1 MTMLIE
7 RGECLASLLG
17 LLSQAAG
24 GGQGR
29 LVFLGGEAGV
39 GKTTLTAALA
49 GAACDGAGELGTELA
64 VRRGNCDNMTTAEA
78 LGPVVDALPEL
89 AEVLEAESGV
99 SRLRLLRRIRGMLT
113 AAPTLLI
120 LEDVHWA
127 DEATLDVLRFL
138 GRRLDGAPLLIVAT
152 FRSEETGGDHPLTV
166 VRGDL
171 ASLPGVI
178 RMQVPALT
186 VAGVRELLA
195 GTQSGL
201 DPVRLHERTGGNPFY
216 VTEVLAAGHG
226 EVPATVR
233 DAVLA
238 RVARLPAA
246 AREVTAAAAVL
257 GRRADIGLLT
267 AVAGQPAAAVDDC
280 ISRGVLVADRSGV
293 SFRHELARLAVEQ
306 SLPQAQ
312 RAAVHGRALAELT
325 ARGSAD
331 HRRLAHHA
339 AGCGDRAAVL
349 EHAPRAADRA
359 ARLGAHREAVDH
371 LQLALD
377 HHDRPDRR
385 RADLLGQLSYECYLT
400 GLLDRSLAAQ
410 RAALEIYEREQDAL
424 GIGRSQRWLS
434 RVSWFLGRNMDS
446 ERYAAAAIGTLE
458 PGEPGRELA
467 MAYSNLSQLRMLAD
481 DHAEAVRWG
490 TLALNLAR
498 RLGDRA
504 TEAHALNNLGMARC
518 RDDLTEAR
526 LRMTQSLDLALATD
540 EHEHAARAYTNMG
553 ATMTRVRRYA
563 EAERHLRTGISYCR
577 DRDLD
582 SWRLY
587 MTAWL
592 ARALAEQGEYAAA
605 DAQLAE
611 VQRHRQLSTPTRICA
626 LVVAGPLAARRGTD
640 AVAALDEAMALAA
653 GTGEV
658 QRLAPVAAA
667 RAEAAWLDDRWAEAA
682 AEVDRVWPTV
692 VAHPDPWDAGE
703 LRWWRTLAG
712 GTKPDGG
719 PTGGPGG
726 GPEGGP
732 AAEPFA
738 LMLAGE
744 HRAAADRWQELGCPL
759 WAAYS
764 LAFSEQARDVQDC
777 LEILDRLEVPAVRAA
792 VLRDRHAR
800 GLMVPRGPRA
810 SSRAN
815 PSGLTTREAEVLA
828 LLAEGLSYAEVA
840 QRLVLSRKTVSHHVS
855 AVLRKLGEPSRTRA
869 VAAAQRRG
877 LLPPG

>member
-1 MTMLIE
+1 
-7 RGECLASLLG
+7 
-17 LLSQAAG
+17 
-24 GGQGR
+24 
-29 LVFLGGEAGV
+29 
-39 GKTTLTAALA
+39 
-49 GAACDGAGELGTELA
+49 
-64 VRRGNCDNMTTAEA
+64 
-78 LGPVVDALPEL
+78 
-89 AEVLEAESGV
+89 
-99 SRLRLLRRIRGMLT
+99 
-113 AAPTLLI
+113 
-120 LEDVHWA
+120 
-127 DEATLDVLRFL
+127 
-138 GRRLDGAPLLIVAT
+138 
-152 FRSEETGGDHPLTV
+152 
-166 VRGDL
+166 
-171 ASLPGVI
+171 
-178 RMQVPALT
+178 MQLPALT

-201 DPVRLHERTGGNPFY
+201 DPARLHERTGGNPFY
-216 VTEVLAAGHG
+216 VTEVLAAGDG

-246 AREVTAAAAVL
+246 AREVAAAAAVL

-267 AVAGQPAAAVDDC
+267 AVAGEPAAAADDC
-280 ISRGVLVADRSGV
+280 ISRGVLVADGAGV

-410 RAALEIYEREQDAL
+410 RAALEIYEQERDAL
-424 GIGRSQRWLS
+424 AIGRSQRWLS
-434 RVSWFLGRNMDS
+434 RVSWFLGRNADS
-446 ERYAAAAIGTLE
+446 VQYAAAAIATLE
-458 PGEPGRELA
+458 PLEPGRELA
-467 MAYSNLSQLRMLAD
+467 MAYSNQSQLRMLAD

-490 TLALNLAR
+490 TLALDLAR

-504 TEAHALNNLGMARC
+504 TEAHALNNLGSAHC

-526 LRMTQSLDLALATD
+526 LRLTQSLDLALAAD
-540 EHEHAARAYTNMG
+540 EHEHAARAYTNLG
-553 ATMTRVRRYA
+553 ATLARCRRLA
-563 EAERHLRTGISYCR
+563 DATRHLRAGLGYCQ

-587 MTAWL
+587 MSAWL
-592 ARALAEQGEYAAA
+592 ARVLAEQGEYAAA
-605 DAQLAE
+605 DAEAG
-611 VQRHRQLSTPTRICA
+611 RGAAAPA
-626 LVVAGPLAARRGTD
+626 AGPGYQDLCPGGGRPAGRPAGCGRRRGAGRGPGAGRQD
-640 AVAALDEAMALAA
+640 RGGAAA
-653 GTGEV
+653 GAGG
-658 QRLAPVAAA
+658 RGPGRGGLAG
-667 RAEAAWLDDRWAEAA
+667 
-682 AEVDRVWPTV
+682 WP
-692 VAHPDPWDAGE
+692 PGRRGGRGGPG
-703 LRWWRTLAG
+703 LAG
-712 GTKPDGG
+712 GRGPPRPVGGGRAALVARPGRGSAGEPDGG
-719 PTGGPGG
+719 PD
-726 GPEGGP
+726 GGP

-800 GLMVPRGPRA
+800 GLMVPRGPRP

-869 VAAAQRRG
+869 VATAQRRG

>member
-7 RGECLASLLG
+7 RGEFLASLLG
-17 LLSQAAG
+17 LLSEAAAS
-24 GGQGR
+24 GQGR

-39 GKTTLTAALA
+39 GKTMLTAALA
-49 GAACDGAGELGTELA
+49 GAACEGAGKAGTELV

-99 SRLRLLRRIRGMLT
+99 SRLRLLRRIRGTLT

-152 FRSEETGGDHPLTV
+152 FRSEETGGDHPLTM

-195 GTQSGL
+195 GAQSEL
-201 DPVRLHERTGGNPFY
+201 DPARLHERTGGNPFY

-246 AREVTAAAAVL
+246 AREVVAAAAVL
-257 GRRADIGLLT
+257 GPRADIGLLT
-267 AVAGQPAAAVDDC
+267 AVAGEPATAVDDC
-280 ISRGVLVADRSGV
+280 ISRGVLVADGTGV
-293 SFRHELARLAVEQ
+293 SFRHELARLVAEQ

-325 ARGSAD
+325 ARGSGD

-339 AGCGDRAAVL
+339 AGCGNRPAVL
-349 EHAPRAADRA
+349 EHALQAADRA

-400 GLLDRSLAAQ
+400 GLLERALAAQ
-410 RAALEIYEREQDAL
+410 RAALEIYERERDAL
-424 GIGRSQRWLS
+424 AIGRSQRWLS
-434 RVSWFLGRNMDS
+434 RLSWFLGRNADS
-446 ERYAAAAIGTLE
+446 EQFAAAAIATLDPLE
-458 PGEPGRELA
+458 PGQELA
-467 MAYSNLSQLRMLAD
+467 MAYSNQSQLRMLAD

-490 TLALNLAR
+490 TLALDLAR

-526 LRMTQSLDLALATD
+526 LRMTQSLDLALAAD

-553 ATMTRVRRYA
+553 ATMTRARRYA
-563 EAERHLRTGISYCR
+563 EAERHLSTGIGYCR

-592 ARALAEQGEYAAA
+592 ARALAEQGHYAAA

-611 VQRHRQLSTPTRICA
+611 VLRHRQLSPITRICA
-626 LVVAGPLAARRGTD
+626 LLVAGPLAARRGTD

-658 QRLAPVAAA
+658 QRLAPAAAA
-667 RAEAAWLDDRWAEAA
+667 RAEAAWLDGRLDEAA
-682 AEVDRVWPTV
+682 AEVDRVWPAV

-712 GTKPDGG
+712 GADP
-719 PTGGPGG
+719 GGPGG
-726 GPEGGP
+726 GTPGEPGGGP
-732 AAEPFA
+732 PAEPFA

-764 LAFSEQARDVQDC
+764 LAFSGQARDVQDC
-777 LEILDRLEVPAVRAA
+777 LEILDRLELPAVRAA

-869 VAAAQRRG
+869 VATAQRRG